1 MLIEFWEKFRGYNKW
16 VDATATIKSS
26 KLNEQVVGH
35 DRAGRAF
42 YGWFGDEW
50 LTWKDSS
57 GVEQSEPMTVSEDSP
72 VFQCI
77 EGNTIVVR
85 YNPADPSEFYIRE
98 QLKYQL
104 NRAVKI
110 ILWISVVIAAVVA
123 LSFALFRD

>member
-1 MLIEFWEKFRGYNKW
+1 MLIDLWEKFRGYDKW

-26 KLNEQVVGH
+26 KLSEQVVGH
-35 DRAGRAF
+35 DRGGRAF

-57 GVEQSEPMTVSEDSP
+57 GAEQSEPMTVSEDSP

-77 EGNTIVVR
+77 EGDVIVIR
-85 YNPADPSEFYIRE
+85 YNPADPSEFYVRE

-110 ILWISVVIAAVVA
+110 ILWMIAAVVA
-123 LSFALFRD
+123 LGLALFRDR